1 MKINDDITK
10 MINDIVWW
18 IPFKKLR
25 NNIRGIIVYLLDKL
39 YSLEEVLNNTNN
51 YLNYINNDINNI
63 NKFNNDINNNIN
75 KLNNDINDIKLFNKI
90 IPPYIGGD
98 FNIVVNIRKSI
109 LEDINFFDK
118 YSKFIKNLDEESC
131 NIISNIFS
139 KISNY
144 NDVNDDIIFSPSEEK
159 IFMDEYYKHI
169 SKIVRFHDRYLYN
182 NKYVLSDNLFEMQI
196 FHEEYNFEYY
206 VKDLSYLKD
215 KAIIDV
221 GAFIGDSS
229 IVLSKYTDDKVYA
242 FEPVEYNYNIM
253 LNTIKLNNIK
263 NVEPIRMALGN
274 MDRFIYFNKMNQLVF
289 LTPDNFTE
297 NNDMEKDIIKM
308 STLDKFVYENNIN
321 VGLIKTDLEG
331 FEQPFLE
338 GAIDTIKKYRPI
350 LMISI
355 YHNYKDFFEI
365 KPMIEELNLG
375 YKFYIY
381 KSNYKY
387 VIVDTM
393 LIAIP
398 EQSRAEQSRAE
409 LIFYA
414 TIAYVF
420 IILIQKI
427 KNYNLCC
434 NIKMQHRFFVA

>member
-10 MINDIVWW
+10 IINDLVWW

-25 NNIRGIIVYLLDKL
+25 NNVRGIIFYLIDKL
-39 YSLEEVLNNTNN
+39 YSLEEVVNKTNN
-51 YLNYINNDINNI
+51 YLDYVNHDINNI
-63 NKFNNDINNNIN
+63 NNNIN
-75 KLNNDINDIKLFNKI
+75 IINNIDNDINDLKLFNRI
-90 IPPYIGGD
+90 IPPYIDGD
-98 FNIVVNIRKSI
+98 FNIIVNIRKSI
-109 LEDINFFDK
+109 LEDINFFEK
-118 YSKFIKNLDEESC
+118 YNKLIKNLDEKSC

-139 KISNY
+139 KITNY
-144 NDVNDDIIFSPSEEK
+144 NDINDDIIFSPSEEK
-159 IFMDEYYKHI
+159 LFMNEYYKHI
-169 SKIVRFHDRYLYN
+169 SKIVKFHNCYLYN
-182 NKYVLSDNLFEMQI
+182 NKYILSDNLFEMQI

-206 VKDLSYLKD
+206 VKDISYLKD
-215 KAIIDV
+215 KSIIDV

-229 IVLSKYTDDKVYA
+229 IVLSKYTDNKVYA
-242 FEPVEYNYNIM
+242 FEPIEYNYNIM
-253 LNTIKLNNIK
+253 LNTINLNNIK

-297 NNDMEKDIIKM
+297 SNDMEKDIIKM
-308 STLDKFVYENNIN
+308 STLDKFVHDNNIN

-331 FEQPFLE
+331 FEQTFLE
-338 GAIDTIKKYRPI
+338 GALDTIRKHRPI

-355 YHNYKDFFEI
+355 YHNYNDFFDI

-398 EQSRAEQSRAE
+398 DQTRPDQTRPN
-409 LIFYA
+409 
-414 TIAYVF
+414 
-420 IILIQKI
+420 ILYSDCIYIYHNTKTQKLQPTLQY
-427 KNYNLCC
+427 K
-434 NIKMQHRFFVA
+434 FAA

>member
-1 MKINDDITK
+1 MKINDDIIK
-10 MINDIVWW
+10 IINDVVWW

-25 NNIRGIIVYLLDKL
+25 NNVRGIIFYLIDKL
-39 YSLEEVLNNTNN
+39 YSLEEVVNKTNN
-51 YLNYINNDINNI
+51 YLDYVD
-63 NKFNNDINNNIN
+63 NDINNNIS
-75 KLNNDINDIKLFNKI
+75 KLNNDIKLFNKI
-90 IPPYIGGD
+90 IPPYIDGD
-98 FNIVVNIRKSI
+98 FNIIVNIRKSI
-109 LEDINFFDK
+109 LEDINFFEK
-118 YSKFIKNLDEESC
+118 YNKLIKNLDEKSC

-139 KISNY
+139 KITNY
-144 NDVNDDIIFSPSEEK
+144 NDINDDIIFSPSEEK
-159 IFMDEYYKHI
+159 LFMNEYYKHI
-169 SKIVRFHDRYLYN
+169 SKIVKFHNCYLYN
-182 NKYVLSDNLFEMQI
+182 NKYILSDNLFEMQI

-206 VKDLSYLKD
+206 VKDISYLKD
-215 KAIIDV
+215 KSIIDV

-229 IVLSKYTDDKVYA
+229 IVLSKYTDNKVYA
-242 FEPVEYNYNIM
+242 FEPIEYNYNIM
-253 LNTIKLNNIK
+253 LNTINLNNIK

-297 NNDMEKDIIKM
+297 SNDMEKDIIKM
-308 STLDKFVYENNIN
+308 STLDKFVHDNNIN

-331 FEQPFLE
+331 FEQTFLE
-338 GAIDTIKKYRPI
+338 GALDTIKKHRPI

-355 YHNYKDFFEI
+355 YHNYNDFFDI

-398 EQSRAEQSRAE
+398 EQTRPDQTRPDQTRPDQTRPNILYSDC
-409 LIFYA
+409 IY
-414 TIAYVF
+414 IF
-420 IILIQKI
+420 IIIQKL
-427 KNYNLCC
+427 KNYNLHC
-434 NIKMQHRFFVA
+434 NTNLQRRFFVA